1 MEKKQEIE
9 TELFIKKLSDD
20 SIKVEWD
27 KEKVWASVSEQVF
40 EKKKKPAVW
49 IWYCSAAAAV
59 VLVFL
64 LFLIPE
70 QKTTI
75 SMSSDLPVLQ
85 EINEEEATLETIPK
99 SQHDEHLNNS
109 ADTHLALTLDEHVK
123 QSDSDSKSLFK
134 VANTNKLPSST
145 ANNPD
150 IRTSRAT
157 ISSDKLQDTKMA
169 TMTLADGKSKT
180 ESKEQELDKIITE
193 SISKKNIFDVVDMN
207 NSLEGKK
214 IVLTIPT
221 DVQIQEEKPGLF
233 KKLGEYNRTGEWP
246 KDEKAKNLW
255 TRIKE
260 STSSDK
266 STKL

>member
-27 KEKVWASVSEQVF
+27 KEKVWASISEQVF

-70 QKTTI
+70 QKDTI
-75 SMSSDLPVLQ
+75 SLSSDLL

-109 ADTHLALTLDEHVK
+109 ADTHLALTLDEPVK
-123 QSDSDSKSLFK
+123 QSDSDSESLFK
-134 VANTNKLPSST
+134 VANTKKLSSST
-145 ANNPD
+145 ANNPE
-150 IRTSRAT
+150 IRTSRAK
-157 ISSDKLQDTKMA
+157 ISSEKLQDKKMA
-169 TMTLADGKSKT
+169 IMTLADGKSIT
-180 ESKEQELDKIITE
+180 ESKEQEVDKITTE
-193 SISKKNIFDVVDMN
+193 SISKKNIFDVADMN